1 MRALL
6 FVITSVLAAGAAAR
20 PAAGARGLR
29 SDDAAWESSDT
40 RALFLRDTS
49 SSTADFFSTDLLLYE
64 TAAHLPPGPAAN
76 PASPPPAAP
85 TTASPPAPPPWC
97 ALFAWVEFRDAAK
110 PGSFG
115 ASLVRS
121 AFDKMQVAA
130 RSAAACDQSQI

>member
-76 PASPPPAAP
+76 PASPP
-85 TTASPPAPPPWC
+85 APPPWC